1 MSKKNKKPVP
11 TSSQSD
17 LSFSLGKLYK
27 RITTTQPSTIA
38 VTAVVIGLAIFLFG
52 GGLFTLTRE
61 NILPSFYDSANNVFY
76 FLYPDVSDQFISDT
90 VIAVILYGMGFVGL
104 ISIYQST
111 KNAYKPRQAYMLLI
125 VGIALVLLSYIFLEG
140 SILAKSNQ

>member
-1 MSKKNKKPVP
+1 MSNKNKKPAP

-17 LSFSLGKLYK
+17 LSFSLSKLYK
-27 RITTTQPSTIA
+27 RITTTQPSNLAIN
-38 VTAVVIGLAIFLFG
+38 AVVIGFVIFLFG
-52 GGLFTLTRE
+52 GGLFGITRE
-61 NILPSFYDSANNVFY
+61 NILPSYYDSTNNVFY

-125 VGIALVLLSYIFLEG
+125 VGITLVLLSYIFLEG
-140 SILAKSNQ
+140 SILAKSSQ